1 MRHHRETPSAAEHR
15 RLGPAWHRRVRGLHV
30 IKLKGSFREMGR
42 QHGALLAG
50 VIPDGPVPY
59 FRAHVERL
67 LGRSLGRLEPAA
79 PLIFAALRR
88 TVGRRVA
95 AKLPDYARETAVGI
109 AEGAGLPVQP
119 FLDGCIMPDSLL
131 WVMSR
136 AIALQAPGP
145 AVAHRMALSLGCT
158 SAFAWGDATVDG
170 KLLHARN
177 FDYHGVRPW
186 PSTATVAFHEP
197 DRGQKYVSITA
208 AGVGLGGVTA
218 MNQAGLSLTVHQHMF
233 TDRTRL
239 GGTPIGTVGDEVM
252 RHAETLDDAE
262 RILGAHRPIGCWTYL
277 VADGARREVLCWE
290 ENPDRQ
296 APRRTGPGDRTFAY
310 ANIYLDDQLGATE
323 AAFYGAYWRNN
334 AARLGRARQLLARR
348 PAPLDPAGM
357 AAILGDVGDG
367 EAGTRVVSSIAM
379 TITTASVVFRPEDGV
394 VWVATGEAPTSRNA
408 YVPFALAGE
417 DVASDL
423 AEIAAAPP
431 SPEDVAQAH
440 YRRGYAAY
448 LDDDDPVT
456 ARREVTTARELAP
469 GEAIYHFVGGVLA
482 LDPGDAADA
491 EACLSRALAIGHPH
505 PERMSAF
512 HYWRGRAR
520 DALGRRAEAVAD
532 YRAVLGRASD
542 PPIRKGAREA
552 LRRPTKPRRI
562 AVDFVLGDV
571 LSP

>member
-1 MRHHRETPSAAEHR
+1 MRHHRETTDADGRR

-42 QHGALLAG
+42 QHGALLAD

-67 LGRSLGRLEPAA
+67 LGRSLGRFEPAA

-95 AKLPDYARETAVGI
+95 ANLPDYARETAIGI

-131 WVMSR
+131 WAMSR

-145 AVAHRMALSLGCT
+145 AVAHRMALALGCT
-158 SAFAWGDATVDG
+158 SAIAWGDATVDG
-170 KLLHARN
+170 RLLHARN

-218 MNQAGLSLTVHQHMF
+218 MNQAGLTLTVHQHMF

-252 RHAETLDDAE
+252 REAESLDDAE
-262 RILGAHRPIGCWTYL
+262 RILGAHKPIGCWTYL

-296 APRRTGPGDRTFAY
+296 APLRTAPGDSTFAY
-310 ANIYLDDQLGATE
+310 ANVYLDEELGATE
-323 AAFYGAYWRNN
+323 AAFYGSYWRNN
-334 AARLGRARQLLARR
+334 AARLGRARKLLTRR

-357 AAILGDVGDG
+357 AAILGDICDG
-367 EAGTRVVSSIAM
+367 EAGTRMVSSIAM

-408 YVPFALAGE
+408 YVPFALGREDAAFEHGE
-417 DVASDL
+417 L
-423 AEIAAAPP
+423 PAAPP
-431 SPEDVAQAH
+431 SAADTAQAH

-448 LDDDDPVT
+448 LDDGDSAT
-456 ARREVTTARELAP
+456 ARREVTAARELAP
-469 GEAIYHFVGGVLA
+469 GEAAYHFVGGLLA
-482 LDPGDAADA
+482 LELGDAADA
-491 EACLSRALAIGHPH
+491 ESCLSRAVTIGHAH

-512 HYWRGRAR
+512 HFWRGRAR
-520 DALGRRAEAVAD
+520 DALGRRGDALAD
-532 YRAVLGRASD
+532 YRAALGRPSD
-542 PPIRKGAREA
+542 PPIRAAALAA
-552 LRRPTKPRRI
+552 LRRPPKPRRVSI
-562 AVDFVLGDV
+562 DFVLADV
-571 LSP
+571 VSP